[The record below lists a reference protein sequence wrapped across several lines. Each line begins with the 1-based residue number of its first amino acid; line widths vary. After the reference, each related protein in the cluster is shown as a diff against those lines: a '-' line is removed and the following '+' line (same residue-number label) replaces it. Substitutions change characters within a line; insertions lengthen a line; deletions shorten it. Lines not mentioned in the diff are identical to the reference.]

1 MQNTPNIAWGNTH
14 YSVFIFFVTITF
26 GFSCELKMRLKKRK
40 KTKRNGRIRHENRK
54 DEMGENII
62 AGLQYY
68 FHLKSFIFLVAHI
81 KPLKL
86 IVSRKGDQIRK

>member
-1 MQNTPNIAWGNTH
+1 MI
-14 YSVFIFFVTITF
+14 
-26 GFSCELKMRLKKRK
+26 LKKRK
-40 KTKRNGRIRHENRK
+40 KTKRNDRIRHENRK

-81 KPLKL
+81 KPLKV
-86 IVSRKGDQIRK
+86 IP